1 MTYAPYIGGFM
12 DVEPG
17 IRVRYIEMGEGQ
29 PTIFLHGSA
38 PGASAWSNFKG
49 NMGEFASA
57 GFRAIGLDLI
67 GYGESSKPKD
77 RKYTLDF
84 HVSALRALVKGLNL
98 GAVNLVAN
106 SLGGAVA
113 MRFALSDPDL
123 VRKLVLLAPGGLGT
137 KVRYLRMSG
146 IRSMMWALLG
156 PGGPTAEKLRNTFN
170 LQVYDRNLITQALI
184 DERLAVAKTQPREV
198 LKTLKIDNL
207 LPHLDQI
214 KCPTFAFWGV
224 NDNFCPVETAPLLAR
239 GIADCRVLL
248 LSKCGHWAQVEHQD
262 TFNREAI
269 RFLSA
274 N

>member
-1 MTYAPYIGGFM
+1 MTYAPLAGGYV

-17 IRVRYIEMGEGQ
+17 IRVRYIEIGEGQ

-49 NMGEFASA
+49 NMGEFAKA

-84 HVSALRALVKGLNL
+84 HVSAVRALVKGLNL
-98 GAVNLVAN
+98 GPVNLVAN

-113 MRFALSDPDL
+113 MRFALTDPQL

-137 KVRYLRMSG
+137 KARYLRMSG

-156 PGGPTAEKLRNTFN
+156 PGGPTAEKLRSTFR
-170 LQVYDRNLITQALI
+170 LQVFDPGLITDDLI
-184 DERLAVAKTQPREV
+184 AERLSVARTQPREV
-198 LKTLKIDNL
+198 LSTLKIDNL
-207 LPHLDQI
+207 LPHLKDI
-214 KCPTFAFWGV
+214 KCPTMAFWGV
-224 NDNFCPVETAPLLAR
+224 NDNFCPVETAAPLAR
-239 GIADCRVLL
+239 GIPDCRVLL
-248 LSKCGHWAQVEHQD
+248 LSQCGHWAQVEHEA

-269 RFLSA
+269 RFLCVD
-274 N
+274 